1 MKHFLLIFLF
11 CTLAIGAD
19 LLEQIDKKL
28 NPFSTESLRQLINIE
43 PDGTR
48 KEFVMY
54 MIKKDKT
61 KVASLFLSPASDKG
75 RATLR
80 VDQNM
85 WLYIPGIAK
94 PLRIASMQSVTGG
107 VFNNADIMQVDF
119 SAEYAIASQKE
130 SGDLYQ
136 LELRAKTPEST
147 YEQLK
152 MSVDKKTLFPTS
164 IDCIA
169 GGIVLKT
176 IRYLKPKDF
185 GGGIVRPSV
194 LETTSPLQKG
204 FKSIMV
210 YGSVKKRTFS
220 DAVFTLENLSK
231 LDDLRR

>member
-1 MKHFLLIFLF
+1 MKFLLPLFLF
-11 CTLAIGAD
+11 PALTFGAD

-28 NPFSTESLRQLINIE
+28 NPFSYESVRQLINIE

-54 MIKKDKT
+54 MVKKDKS

-75 RATLR
+75 RSTLR

-85 WLYIPGIAK
+85 WLYIPGISK

-119 SAEYAIASQKE
+119 GAEYKISSKKE
-130 SGDLYQ
+130 TAELYHLDLV
-136 LELRAKTPEST
+136 AKTPEST
-147 YEQLK
+147 YEKLR
-152 MSVDKKTLFPTS
+152 MSVDKKSLFPTS

-204 FKSIMV
+204 FKSIIV
-210 YGSVKKRTFS
+210 YGSIKKRPL
-220 DAVFTLENLSK
+220 DNAVFALENLSK
-231 LDDLRR
+231 LNDLR

>member
-1 MKHFLLIFLF
+1 MKYLLPFFLF
-11 CTLAIGAD
+11 PALAFGAD

-28 NPFSTESLRQLINIE
+28 NPFSTESVRQLINIE

-54 MIKKDKT
+54 MVKKDKT

-119 SAEYAIASQKE
+119 GAEYKIASQKE
-130 SGDLYQ
+130 TPELYHLDLV
-136 LELRAKTPEST
+136 AKTPEST
-147 YEQLK
+147 YEKLR
-152 MSVDKKTLFPTS
+152 MNVDKKSLFPTS

-204 FKSIMV
+204 FKSIIV
-210 YGSVKKRTFS
+210 YGSIKKRPL
-220 DAVFTLENLSK
+220 DNAVFTLENLSK
-231 LDDLRR
+231 LDDLR

>member
-1 MKHFLLIFLF
+1 MKHVTLWCLF
-11 CTLAIGAD
+11 TSVILGAD
-19 LLEQIDKKL
+19 LLEQIDRRL
-28 NPFSTESLRQLINIE
+28 NPFSYESVRQLINIE

-54 MIKKDKT
+54 MVKKDRT
-61 KVASLFLSPASDKG
+61 KIASLFLSPASDKG

-107 VFNNADIMQVDF
+107 VFNNADIMQIDF
-119 SAEYAIASQKE
+119 SAEYTVTSQKE
-130 SGDLYQ
+130 SADGYL
-136 LELRAKTPEST
+136 LELKAKTPDST
-147 YEQLK
+147 YEQLR
-152 MSVDKKTLFPTS
+152 MSVDRKTLFPTS

-185 GGGIVRPSV
+185 GSGIVRPSV

-204 FKSIMV
+204 FKSVMV
-210 YGSVKKRTFS
+210 YGSVKKRNLD

-231 LDDLRR
+231 MDDLR

>member
-1 MKHFLLIFLF
+1 MKPLMILLLP
-11 CTLAIGAD
+11 LWLMASN
-19 LLEQIDKKL
+19 LLEEIDKKL
-28 NPFSTESLRQLINIE
+28 QPASYESYRQLINIE
-43 PDGTR
+43 PDGTQ

-54 MIKKDKT
+54 MIKKGKD

-80 VDQNM
+80 MGENM

-107 VFNNADIMQVDF
+107 VFNNADIMRLDF
-119 SAEYAIASQKE
+119 SVEYDIASQSE
-130 SGDLYQ
+130 TGTTYL
-136 LELRAKTPEST
+136 LELKAKNEGVT
-147 YEQLK
+147 YEALR
-152 MSVDKKTLFPTS
+152 MEVDKKSLFPNT

-185 GGGIVRPSV
+185 GEGVVRPSL

-204 FKSIMV
+204 YKSLMV
-210 YGSVKKRTFS
+210 FGKITPREFD
-220 DAVFTLENLSK
+220 DAVFTLENLSR
-231 LDDLRR
+231 LESLR

>member
-1 MKHFLLIFLF
+1 MKRLIFFFLLPSFL
-11 CTLAIGAD
+11 IGSD
-19 LLEQIDKKL
+19 LLERIDKKL
-28 NPFSTESLRQLINIE
+28 NPFSYESVRQLINIE
-43 PDGTR
+43 PDGRR

-75 RATLR
+75 RSTLR
-80 VDQNM
+80 VGANM

-107 VFNNADIMQVDF
+107 VFNNADIMQIDF
-119 SAEYAIASQKE
+119 SAEYLIASQKE
-130 SGDLYQ
+130 SAETYQ
-136 LELRAKTPEST
+136 LELKAKTPDST
-147 YEQLK
+147 YEKLK

-169 GGIVLKT
+169 GGITLKT

-185 GGGIVRPSV
+185 GNGIVRPSL

-204 FKSIMV
+204 FKSIIV
-210 YGSVKKRTFS
+210 YGSIKKRS
-220 DAVFTLENLSK
+220 LDDAVFALENLSK
-231 LDDLRR
+231 LDDLR